1 MRLLE
6 AATPLLQLRQPL
18 ALQQRAVQQALLQ
31 LNGWLQAYGPR
42 LILSALLL
50 ARVLVLVLVQ
60 EQENRAALAAT
71 LALAAAPR
79 AALVVLRSRRC

>member
-6 AATPLLQLRQPL
+6 AATLLLQLRQPL

-71 LALAAAPR
+71 SALAAAPR